1 MPRPA
6 DPHARSALVSA
17 ARAEFARKG
26 LRGARIEDITAACG
40 LSKGAFYLHFPSKE
54 ALFAE
59 VVGAFQAR
67 MEALNTERMEDMERF
82 FAEGGVLGPR
92 DRLEGSERYQR
103 LIQLEL
109 VHDMQALEM
118 VWEYRDVAH
127 VLAAGTQGTEFESLL
142 WRLTDMQVERISRDF
157 RRLQEAGA
165 ADRDMDANIFASVI
179 VGAYLLLSK
188 QMARLA
194 EKPDL
199 AAWARTLQKLCQ
211 EGTMPR
217 LDAHAPP
224 RAAQARA
231 PRPASPSTRR
241 PGARAKT
248 RRTPRS
254 RP

>member
-1 MPRPA
+1 MA
-6 DPHARSALVSA
+6 A

-40 LSKGAFYLHFPSKE
+40 LSKGAFYLHFASKE
-54 ALFAE
+54 ALFTE
-59 VVGAFQAR
+59 VVGAFQSH
-67 MEALNTERMEDMERF
+67 MEALNTRRMDDMERF
-82 FAEGGVLGPR
+82 FTAGGVLGPK
-92 DRLEGSERYQR
+92 DRLERSERYQR

-109 VHDMQALEM
+109 LHDLAALEM

-142 WRLTDMQVERISRDF
+142 WRLTDMQVERIARDF

-165 ADRDMDANIFASVI
+165 ADRDMDAHLFASVI

-188 QMARLA
+188 QMARLT

-199 AAWARTLQKLCQ
+199 AAWAHTLQKLCQ

-217 LDAHAPP
+217 LDAASPP
-224 RAAQARA
+224 RAALARKPSPRRPRARA
-231 PRPASPSTRR
+231 TPS
-241 PGARAKT
+241 
-248 RRTPRS
+248 RTPRN

>member
-1 MPRPA
+1 MT
-6 DPHARSALVSA
+6 A

-54 ALFAE
+54 ALFGE
-59 VVGAFQAR
+59 VVGAFQTGLDSLNARR
-67 MEALNTERMEDMERF
+67 MESVERF
-82 FAEGGVLGPR
+82 LAERGVPGPQ
-92 DRLEGSERYQR
+92 DRQERSERYQQ
-103 LIQLEL
+103 LIELEAA
-109 VHDMQALEM
+109 HDLEAM
-118 VWEYRDVAH
+118 EWVWAHRDVSL
-127 VLAAGTQGTEFESLL
+127 VLDSGSQGTEFESLL
-142 WRLTDMQVERISRDF
+142 WRVTDAQVERVARDF

-165 ADRDMDANIFASVI
+165 VDRDMDPHLFGSII

-188 QMARLA
+188 RMARLS

-199 AAWARTLQKLCQ
+199 AAWARTLQRLCQ

-217 LDAHAPP
+217 QDSPP
-224 RAAQARA
+224 ASASTSASPPARAASARA
-231 PRPASPSTRR
+231 PRSAPPSTRR

-248 RRTPRS
+248 RSTQRK